1 MTSRSNPFKPGFGN
15 SPAVLAGRDDIV
27 ELLAESLD
35 NGPGALG
42 RATLYTGARGTG
54 KTVMLNEAADVAR
67 RRGWLVIE
75 ETASR
80 GFVRRLVTEHL
91 PALLAEIDP
100 QGTPGAADRGDGA
113 TRMGPAST
121 GSRATPTRS
130 APDCATSSSWP
141 ATLLAETGTGLLVTL
156 DEVHLRQ
163 DRRAARLLRRR
174 AAPVPQRPRDRR
186 RRGRPAVGGQQP
198 AQRPTC
204 SRSCDAPTATRS
216 AASVS
221 ARSPGRSPRRSRV
234 AAGRSPPDVAEL
246 AAEATGGYPF
256 LIQLVGYSVWRQRP
270 DAADDHDRRRRASAP
285 AEALRRMGRLVHEPA
300 LADLSDVDRAFV
312 QAMSLDHGVLAGRP
326 ISPSASVST
335 RATSAS
341 TGRRLID
348 ALLIEPAGQGSV
360 RFTLPYLAE
369 HLRAH
374 ADSAPARPRKAS

>member
-80 GFVRRLVTEHL
+80 GFVRRLVAEHL

-100 QGTPGAADRGDGA
+100 KAHRVRLTGATAPLGWGRLDWQSSDAHEVSAGLRNQLELACTLLAADRHRPARDGRRGA
-113 TRMGPAST
+113 PPPGP
-121 GSRATPTRS
+121 
-130 APDCATSSSWP
+130 
-141 ATLLAETGTGLLVTL
+141 
-156 DEVHLRQ
+156 
-163 DRRAARLLRRR
+163 RAARLLRRR

-186 RRGRPAVGGQQP
+186 RRRRPAVGGQQP

-204 SRSCDAPTATRS
+204 SRSCDAPTATCS
-216 AASVS
+216 AASVW
-221 ARSPGRSPRRSRV
+221 ARSPGRSPPRSRV

-256 LIQLVGYSVWRQRP
+256 LIQLVGYSVWRQHP
-270 DAADDHDRRRRASAP
+270 DAADVTIDDVEVGAPRRCGGWAAWCTSRPSPTCPMSTGRSSRRWRSITGP
-285 AEALRRMGRLVHEPA
+285 RGS
-300 LADLSDVDRAFV
+300 ADLAERLGVDQGYV
-312 QAMSLDHGVLAGRP
+312 
-326 ISPSASVST
+326 SVY
-335 RATSAS
+335 R
-341 TGRRLID
+341 RRLID
-348 ALLIEPAGQGSV
+348 ALLIEPAGRGSV

-374 ADSAPARPRKAS
+374 ADSAPALPRKAS